1 MKKLLFISLICT
13 LISSCN
19 DNLDEMTW
27 HSNENEIA
35 SRSIT
40 MFDWDDTT
48 HISLYNISRPVILP
62 WYSGAEASIPSFILD
77 SYKESDG
84 WKLVYIPVRR
94 PF

>member
-40 MFDWDDTT
+40 TEVSQCLIGTT
-48 HISLYNISRPVILP
+48 RHTSP
-62 WYSGAEASIPSFILD
+62 
-77 SYKESDG
+77 
-84 WKLVYIPVRR
+84 YIT
-94 PF
+94 FQDL